1 MLNRKILLSF
11 IGLLFSLFTVNS
23 FAQFNQGDVY
33 HGFKL
38 LKKEFVKEVNAECY
52 YFVHVK
58 SGARLLKI
66 AADDP
71 NKTFSIAFK
80 TVPQSDCGTPHIM
93 EHSVLNG
100 SKNFPVKSPFDVL
113 AKGSLNTYLN
123 AMTGKR
129 IYNLSCCQHER

>member
-1 MLNRKILLSF
+1 MLAMVSSNVLAVEYKK
-11 IGLLFSLFTVNS
+11 GGT
-23 FAQFNQGDVY
+23 Y

-38 LKKEFVKEVNAECY
+38 LEKRFVKEVNAECL
-52 YFVHVK
+52 YFEHTK

-80 TVPQSDCGTPHIM
+80 TDPESDAGTPHII

-100 SKNFPVKSPFDVL
+100 SKNFPVKSPFDL
-113 AKGSLNTYLN
+113 LNKGSLITFLN
-123 AMTGKR
+123 AFTG
-129 IYNLSCCQHER
+129 NDLTCCLLYTSDAADE